1 MAKAK
6 KSNPYGLKRFPAEWS
21 AALLGG
27 ATRATVVALCAI
39 VMAACVFGMK
49 RYVEREV
56 ALPKAPPAVSL
67 KNRPA
72 WMTDFLAAQ
81 IAASV
86 RPAGLHSTFDHQMLI
101 DRVAML
107 KANPWIRNVRQ
118 VRRVYGKRP
127 GDTLEIDCDYRAPI
141 ALVRWQ
147 KDYWLVDVDGV
158 KLPEKFAAAD
168 VPKIVIGPDGRTN
181 IRIVDGVHRPPPQ
194 PGKHWGGEDLV
205 AGLDMIRRLYGL
217 PYADEIVKV
226 DVANFGG
233 RNDYR
238 EAQLVLGT
246 KFGSEIRWGA
256 PVGARSFEVRPQ
268 QKFEYLRQ
276 VYEEFGRCDARQKWI
291 DIRYDK
297 ITYPAADAI
306 APATGTG
313 IGTAAGRPATGGSSR
328 ADVMH

>member
-1 MAKAK
+1 MAKSK
-6 KSNPYGLKRFPAEWS
+6 KSNPYGMKRFPPEWS
-21 AALLGG
+21 AAIRV
-27 ATRATVVALCAI
+27 AAARATVTLLVAVVLSAG
-39 VMAACVFGMK
+39 VFGMK

-56 ALPKAPPAVSL
+56 ALPKAPPAVLL
-67 KNRPA
+67 KNRPV
-72 WMTDFLAAQ
+72 WMTDFLAGQ

-86 RPAGLHSTFDHQMLI
+86 RPAGLHSTFDHQMLV

-107 KANPWIRNVRQ
+107 KTNPWIRNVRQ
-118 VRRVYGKRP
+118 VRRVYGKAP

-147 KDYWLVDVDGV
+147 KDYWLVDVEGV
-158 KLPEKFAAAD
+158 KLPERFAAAD
-168 VPKIVIGPDGRTN
+168 VPKIAIGRDGHTN
-181 IRIVDGVHRPPPQ
+181 IRIVDGVMRPPPQ
-194 PGKHWGGEDLV
+194 PGKAWGGEDLV

-226 DVANFGG
+226 DVTNFGG

-246 KFGSEIRWGA
+246 KYGSEIRWGA
-256 PVGARSFEVRPQ
+256 PIGAKSFEVAPK

-276 VYEEFGRCDARQKWI
+276 VYEEFGRCDAGQKKWI

-297 ITYPAADAI
+297 ITYPAADAVGPT
-306 APATGTG
+306 AGTPTPA
-313 IGTAAGRPATGGSSR
+313 AAR
-328 ADVMH
+328 ADVSR

>member
-1 MAKAK
+1 MARAK
-6 KSNPYGLKRFPAEWS
+6 KSSPYTIKMKRFPPEWS
-21 AALLGG
+21 AALRGA
-27 ATRATVVALCAI
+27 ATRATVTLLIAVVLSAG
-39 VMAACVFGMK
+39 VFGMK

-56 ALPKAPPAVSL
+56 ALPKAPPIVLL
-67 KNRPA
+67 KNRPV
-72 WMTDFLAAQ
+72 WMTDFLAGQ

-86 RPAGLHSTFDHQMLI
+86 RPAGLHSTFDHQMLV

-107 KANPWIRNVRQ
+107 KTNPWIRNVRQ
-118 VRRVYGKRP
+118 VRRVYGKTP

-147 KDYWLVDVDGV
+147 KDYWLVDIDGV
-158 KLPEKFAAAD
+158 KLPERFSAAD
-168 VPKIVIGPDGRTN
+168 VPKIAIGRDGHTN
-181 IRIVDGVHRPPPQ
+181 IRVVDGVVRPPPQ
-194 PGKHWGGEDLV
+194 PGKPWGGDDLI

-246 KFGSEIRWGA
+246 KYGSEIRWGA
-256 PVGARSFEVRPQ
+256 PIGARSFEVSPK
-268 QKFEYLRQ
+268 QKFDYLRQ
-276 VYEEFGRCDARQKWI
+276 VYEEFGRCDAGQKKWI

-297 ITYPAADAI
+297 ITYPAADA
-306 APATGTG
+306 AF
-313 IGTAAGRPATGGSSR
+313 GTAAGTGAGSAAPAAAR
-328 ADVMH
+328 ADVSR